1 MEEEE
6 TMEGEGFDCFV
17 FRTPVDVQEA
27 YFAFEG
33 HVTCFIIAA
42 TFCQKIEII
51 CSFHLFK
58 CFEQAQQ
65 LIINQLCF
73 L

>member
-27 YFAFEG
+27 YFAFEE
-33 HVTCFIIAA
+33 HVNCFFAS
-42 TFCQKIEII
+42 TSCQNIEII

-58 CFEQAQQ
+58 CLEQAEQ